1 MHQNV
6 KVLIVDG
13 HPIIRQVLK
22 MQIKLAQGLLVIA
35 DTDTALEAIKLITEL
50 KPDIILIDMDMPG
63 VDGIAITRE
72 LHRSVP
78 QVPLLIL
85 GLMDDEDSCLKAF
98 EAGVAGFVK
107 KNVNSTELIDA
118 IRHLAPTC
126 ENCSSTVT
134 TCPI

>member
-13 HPIIRQVLK
+13 HPVIRQVLK
-22 MQIKLAQGLLVIA
+22 MQIELAQGLSVIA
-35 DTDTALEAIKLITEL
+35 DADTAPEAIKLITEL
-50 KPDIILIDMDMPG
+50 EPDVILIDKDMPG

-72 LHRSVP
+72 VHRSIP

-85 GLMDDEDSCLKAF
+85 SLMDDEDLCLMAF

-118 IRHLAPTC
+118 IRHLALT
-126 ENCSSTVT
+126 S
-134 TCPI
+134 I